1 MVAEIL
7 EQLADDANALLADA
21 SGQSFVLPPSLV
33 PFTVTALGNFPF
45 YWQNP
50 SNLKFNHLTYDWISS
65 NLRAGFAPV
74 QLDGSFTNYFIQAL
88 GAITYQLSTADL
100 NALSLAKQNAVNQQ
114 FAMLSAWQA
123 AYGSIPNATPTQ
135 QPIDI
140 IINTIATT
148 WATPPTTWTAMQSST
163 NIAALLNSAPA
174 SGQTILPVLQQY
186 LNALGSSVSLQNAV
200 SMNNGLVQQALAALQ
215 NPSVANGGISADN
228 NFLYPAFAVLTP
240 LADILSGLNNSANTI
255 TLSMTVTANSPNGYT
270 VSINNNASV
279 NVAASDFFQLFVANN
294 ADFFNS
300 LLQNGS
306 APVQLEMTFPGVVQ
320 VNFTPVSFDQSTG
333 QNWFWTTPITEAMKN
348 GTSDVSGF
356 KFAPNPQIDFS
367 AKGPFGFLN
376 AVAISNYPSVKITA
390 TNPNPQ
396 SVAKT
401 FQSQNVLNPIF
412 MGVPLNASNQK
423 PYSAS
428 TQIDNTNSTIIF
440 TLSPPPASAQ
450 SLTSVGWVLGVQPVF
465 PAA

>member
-7 EQLADDANALLADA
+7 EQLADDATALLSNA
-21 SGQSFVLPPSLV
+21 SVQSFVLPPSFV
-33 PFTVTALGNFPF
+33 PFTVTALGNFPY

-65 NLRAGFAPV
+65 NLRAGFTPV

-100 NALSLAKQNAVNQQ
+100 NALSQARQNAINEQ

-123 AYGSIPNATPTQ
+123 VYGSIPNATPTQ

-163 NIAALLNSAPA
+163 NIDALLNSAPA

-186 LNALGSSVSLQNAV
+186 LNALGSSISLQNAV
-200 SMNNGLVQQALAALQ
+200 SMNNGFVQQALAALQ
-215 NPSVANGGISADN
+215 SPTVANGGISADN
-228 NFLYPAFAVLTP
+228 NFLYPAFAMLTP
-240 LADILSGLNNSANTI
+240 LADILSGLNTSSNTI
-255 TLSMTVTANSPNGYT
+255 ALSMTVTANSSNGYT
-270 VSINNNASV
+270 VSLDKNSSI

-300 LLQNGS
+300 LVQTGS

-320 VNFTPVSFDQSTG
+320 VNFTPVSIDQSTG
-333 QNWFWTTPITEAMKN
+333 QNWYWIMPITNAIAN

-356 KFAPNPQIDFS
+356 KFSPNPQIDFS

-376 AVAISNYPSVKITA
+376 SVAISNYPSVKITA
-390 TNPNPQ
+390 AAPNPQ

-401 FQSQNVLNPIF
+401 FQSQSVLNPTF
-412 MGVPLNASNQK
+412 LGVSLNAPNQT

-428 TQIDNTNSTIIF
+428 TAIDSVNSTVIF

-450 SLTSVGWVLGVQPVF
+450 TLTSVGWVLGVQPVF